1 MMSDIVTTAIFSF
14 AIAFVVSLSYP
25 ASILFCLPKS
35 TKPTRWI
42 QNNPSYSI
50 FLLSSF
56 PAAVCIFSI
65 TVKAG
70 VISYWL
76 APGTWRFWMT
86 CGAALLTLGMVS
98 LIVIDD
104 FTSKPFAPYILK
116 PKEAEQSS
124 KLEWELREAARTR
137 ARPKNLENKRKQYQ
151 KLVQLNSIGE
161 VLKRGGPVAYV
172 HLGLAWITTLFVLS
186 YFWYLVFLVIQTSQ
200 RGTTVPE
207 AETERLIVIFV
218 LLMSWFPMRLHTE
231 WYQNH
236 FHRKH
241 WLRRYSAFWMLAFL
255 AFAYLLLVI
264 LILRP
269 KGVIV
274 LILVAL
280 MEALLATIGKFKPEW
295 LRSLADLL
303 ASLPFVYFVAMYL
316 VFFVIVGAITSTIW
330 FAN

>member
-1 MMSDIVTTAIFSF
+1 MSNLVTTAIFSF
-14 AIAFVVSLSYP
+14 LIALLLSLSYP
-25 ASILFCLPKS
+25 LSILFCLPRS
-35 TKPTRWI
+35 TQPTRWI

-65 TVKAG
+65 TVNAD

-76 APGTWRFWMT
+76 TPGTLRFWIT
-86 CGAALLTLGMVS
+86 CVAVLLTLVMVS

-116 PKEAEQSS
+116 SKEAEQSS
-124 KLEWELREAARTR
+124 KLEAELREANQSGAH
-137 ARPKNLENKRKQYQ
+137 PKSLENKRKQYQ
-151 KLVQLNSIGE
+151 RLVQLNSIRE
-161 VLKRGGPVAYV
+161 ILKRGGPVAYV
-172 HLGLAWITTLFVLS
+172 HLGLAWITSLFVLS
-186 YFWYLVFLVIQTSQ
+186 YFWYLVFLIVQTAK
-200 RGTTVPE
+200 RGTIVPE
-207 AETERLIVIFV
+207 AEKEKLVVIFV
-218 LLMSWFPMRLHTE
+218 LLVSWFPMRLHTE

-241 WLRRYSAFWMLAFL
+241 WLRKYSAFWMLAFL

-264 LILRP
+264 LILKP

-295 LRSLADLL
+295 LRSLSDLL
-303 ASLPFVYFVAMYL
+303 ASLPFIYFVAMYL

-330 FAN
+330 FAK